1 MEKTVN
7 HTDRPD
13 KELPMSI
20 IVIGAVFVDIKGYPS
35 RTYIPGGRNAGKV
48 RYVHGGVS
56 RNIAEDLGNMGLDPV
71 FLSLVDPSGSGE
83 DVLLRLKDHGVDTR
97 FIRKVPEGMGTWLAV
112 FDNNND
118 VCASISHRPDLK
130 PLLSLLQ
137 EEGNPLF
144 AAAESVMIELD
155 LDESVVEEI
164 YRLKAKYNTRV
175 YAAVSNINIAL
186 ERRAFLQQTDC
197 FVCNR
202 QEAGVLF
209 SVEFGDETPDVLA
222 SRLSELV
229 TDAEIPSMFVTLG
242 ADGAVWADIHG
253 RYGVCPAQQVP
264 VADTTGAGD
273 AFFAGVAAGLT
284 YGKGLAEA
292 CAIGVRLASS
302 VICSLENTCPRFL
315 PSEFGFN
322 V

>member
-1 MEKTVN
+1 
-7 HTDRPD
+7 
-13 KELPMSI
+13 MSI
-20 IVIGAVFVDIKGYPS
+20 VVIGAVFVDIKGYPS

-56 RNIAEDLGNMGLDPV
+56 RNIAEDLGNLGLEPV
-71 FLSLVDPSGSGE
+71 FLSLVDHTGVGE
-83 DVLLRLKDHGVDTR
+83 DVLLRLQEHGVIIDHVR
-97 FIRKVPEGMGTWLAV
+97 QVPEGMGTWLAV

-118 VCASISHRPDLK
+118 VCASISHRPNLK
-130 PLLSLLQ
+130 PLLNLLQ
-137 EEGNPLF
+137 DKGNQLF
-144 AAAESVMIELD
+144 AGAESVLLELD
-155 LDESVVEEI
+155 LEESVVEEI
-164 YRLKAKYNTRV
+164 YRLKEKYNTRV

-209 SVEFGDETPDVLA
+209 SVEFGNEDPDTLA
-222 SRLSELV
+222 QRLSELV
-229 TDAEIPSMFVTLG
+229 TGAEIPAMIVTLG
-242 ADGAVWADIHG
+242 ADGAIWADCHG
-253 RYGVCPAQQVP
+253 RFGACPAQQVP

-284 YGKGLAEA
+284 YGKDLAEA

-302 VICSLENTCPRFL
+302 VICSLENTCPRLL
-315 PSEFGFN
+315 PSEFGFHQ
-322 V
+322 

>member
-1 MEKTVN
+1 
-7 HTDRPD
+7 
-13 KELPMSI
+13 MSI
-20 IVIGAVFVDIKGYPS
+20 IVIGSVFVDIKGYPS

-56 RNIAEDLGNMGLDPV
+56 RNIAEDLGNLGLEPV
-71 FLSLVDPSGSGE
+71 YLSLVDPNGVGE
-83 DVLLRLKDHGVDTR
+83 DVLLRLQEHGVDVSLVRQT
-97 FIRKVPEGMGTWLAV
+97 PEGMGTWLAV

-118 VCASISHRPDLK
+118 VCASISHRPDMM
-130 PLLSLLQ
+130 PLLKLLQ
-137 EEGNPLF
+137 DKGNTIFP
-144 AAAESVMIELD
+144 AAESVLLELD
-155 LDESVVEEI
+155 LDEPVVEEL
-164 YRLKAKYNTRV
+164 YRLKAKYGTKV

-186 ERRAFLQQTDC
+186 DRRAYLQQTDC

-209 SVEFGDETPDVLA
+209 SVEFSGENPEALA
-222 SRLSELV
+222 RQLSELV
-229 TDAEIPSMFVTLG
+229 TGAEIPAMIVTLG
-242 ADGAVWADIHG
+242 ADGAVWADRNG
-253 RYGVCPAQQVP
+253 RFGVCPAQQVP

-284 YGKGLAEA
+284 YGKDLAEA

-315 PSEFGFN
+315 PSEFGFHQ
-322 V
+322 

>member
-1 MEKTVN
+1 
-7 HTDRPD
+7 
-13 KELPMSI
+13 MSI
-20 IVIGAVFVDIKGYPS
+20 VVVGSVFVDIKGYPS
-35 RTYIPGGRNAGKV
+35 RTYIPGVRNAGKV

-56 RNIAEDLGNMGLDPV
+56 RNISEDLGNMGLDPV
-71 FLSLVDPSGSGE
+71 FLSLVDPSGVGE
-83 DVLLRLKDHGVDTR
+83 DVLLRLREHGVDTR
-97 FIRKVPEGMGTWLAV
+97 FIRTVHEGMGTWLAV

-118 VCASISHRPDLK
+118 VCASISHRPDLM

-137 EEGNPLF
+137 TEGNALF
-144 AAAESVMIELD
+144 AGADSILLELD
-155 LDESVVEEI
+155 MDEPIVEEI
-164 YRLKAKYNTRV
+164 YRLKNKYNNRI

-186 ERRAFLQQTDC
+186 ERRAFLHQTDC

-209 SVEFGDETPDVLA
+209 SVEFGEESPEGLA
-222 SRLSELV
+222 RRLSELV
-229 TDAEIPSMFVTLG
+229 TGAEIPAMIVTLG
-242 ADGAVWADIHG
+242 GDGAIWADQHG
-253 RYGVCPAQQVP
+253 RFGACPAQQVP

-273 AFFAGVAAGLT
+273 AFFTGAAAALT
-284 YGKGLAEA
+284 YGRSLEEA

-322 V
+322 P

>member
-1 MEKTVN
+1 
-7 HTDRPD
+7 
-13 KELPMSI
+13 MSI
-20 IVIGAVFVDIKGYPS
+20 IVIGSVFVDIKGYPS

-56 RNIAEDLGNMGLDPV
+56 RNIAEDLGNLGLEPV
-71 FLSLVDPSGSGE
+71 YLSLVDPNGVGE
-83 DVLLRLKDHGVDTR
+83 DVLLRLQEHGVDVSLVRQT
-97 FIRKVPEGMGTWLAV
+97 PEGMGTWLAV

-118 VCASISHRPDLK
+118 VCASISHRPDMM
-130 PLLSLLQ
+130 PLLKLLQ
-137 EEGNPLF
+137 DKGNTIFP
-144 AAAESVMIELD
+144 AAESVLLELD
-155 LDESVVEEI
+155 LDEPVVEEL
-164 YRLKAKYNTRV
+164 YRLKAKYGTKV

-186 ERRAFLQQTDC
+186 DRRAYLQQTDC

-209 SVEFGDETPDVLA
+209 SVEFSGENPEALA
-222 SRLSELV
+222 RQLSELV
-229 TDAEIPSMFVTLG
+229 TGAEIPAMIVTLG
-242 ADGAVWADIHG
+242 ADGAVWADQNG
-253 RYGVCPAQQVP
+253 RFGVCPAQQVP

-284 YGKGLAEA
+284 HGKDLAEA

-315 PSEFGFN
+315 PSEFGFHQ
-322 V
+322 

>member
-1 MEKTVN
+1 V
-7 HTDRPD
+7 
-13 KELPMSI
+13 SI
-20 IVIGAVFVDIKGYPS
+20 IVIGGVFVDIKGYPS

-56 RNIAEDLGNMGLDPV
+56 RNIAEDLGNLGLEPV
-71 FLSLVDPSGSGE
+71 FLSLVDPTGVGE
-83 DVLLRLKDHGVDTR
+83 DVLLRLQEHGVD
-97 FIRKVPEGMGTWLAV
+97 IRYVQQVPDGMGTWLAV

-118 VCASISHRPDLK
+118 VCASISQRPNLMHLL
-130 PLLSLLQ
+130 PLLQKKGNALFSSAQSVLL
-137 EEGNPLF
+137 
-144 AAAESVMIELD
+144 ELD
-155 LDESVVEEI
+155 LNEPVLEEI
-164 YRLKAKYNTRV
+164 YRLKQKYSVPV

-209 SVEFGDETPDVLA
+209 SVEFGKNDPDALA
-222 SRLSELV
+222 RQLSGLV
-229 TDAEIPSMFVTLG
+229 TGAGIPAMVVTLG
-242 ADGAVWADIHG
+242 ADGAVWADRNG
-253 RYGVCPAQQVP
+253 LYGACPAQQVP

-273 AFFAGVAAGLT
+273 AFFTGVSAGLT
-284 YGKGLAEA
+284 YGKSLEEA

-302 VICSLENTCPRFL
+302 VICSLENTCPKFL

>member
-1 MEKTVN
+1 
-7 HTDRPD
+7 
-13 KELPMSI
+13 MSI

-48 RYVHGGVS
+48 RFVHGGVS
-56 RNIAEDLGNMGLDPV
+56 RNVAEDLGNLGLEPV
-71 FLSLVDPSGSGE
+71 FLSLVDPTGAGE
-83 DVLLRLKDHGVDTR
+83 DVLLRLQEHGVDTR
-97 FIRKVPEGMGTWLAV
+97 FVRKVPEGMGTWVAV

-118 VCASISHRPDLK
+118 VCASISHRPDLR
-130 PLLSLLQ
+130 PLLTLLQ

-144 AAAESVMIELD
+144 EKAESVLLELD
-155 LDESVVEEI
+155 LEESVVEEI
-164 YRLKAKYNTRV
+164 YRLKKKYNTRI

-197 FVCNR
+197 FICNR

-209 SVEFGDETPDVLA
+209 SVDFSGDSPYVLA
-222 SRLSELV
+222 RKLSELV
-229 TDAEIPSMFVTLG
+229 TGAGIPAMIVTLG
-242 ADGAVWADIHG
+242 ADGAIWADLRG
-253 RYGVCPAQQVP
+253 GFGACAAQQVP

-273 AFFAGVAAGLT
+273 AFFAGVTAGLT
-284 YGKGLAEA
+284 YGKNLEEA
-292 CAIGVRLASS
+292 CCIGVRLASS

-315 PSEFGFN
+315 PSEFGFS

>member
-1 MEKTVN
+1 
-7 HTDRPD
+7 
-13 KELPMSI
+13 MSI
-20 IVIGAVFVDIKGYPS
+20 VVIGAVFVDIKGYPS

-56 RNIAEDLGNMGLDPV
+56 RNVAEDLGNLGLEPV
-71 FLSLVDPSGSGE
+71 FLSLVDPTGVGE
-83 DVLLRLKDHGVDTR
+83 DVLLRLQEHGVNIR
-97 FIRKVPEGMGTWLAV
+97 FVRQVPEGMGTWLAV

-118 VCASISHRPDLK
+118 VCASISHRPDLM
-130 PLLSLLQ
+130 PLLTLLQ
-137 EEGNPLF
+137 EKGNPLF
-144 AAAESVMIELD
+144 AAADSILLELD
-155 LDESVVEEI
+155 LEEAVVEEI
-164 YRLKAKYNTRV
+164 YRLKEKHGVRI

-186 ERRAFLQQTDC
+186 ERRAYLQQTDC

-229 TDAEIPSMFVTLG
+229 TDAEIPAMIVTLG

-284 YGKGLAEA
+284 YGKDLAEA

>member
-1 MEKTVN
+1 
-7 HTDRPD
+7 
-13 KELPMSI
+13 MSI
-20 IVIGAVFVDIKGYPS
+20 VVIGAIFVDIKGYPS

-56 RNIAEDLGNMGLDPV
+56 RNIAEDLGNLGLEPV
-71 FLSLVDPSGSGE
+71 FLSLVNPSGVGE
-83 DVLLRLKDHGVDTR
+83 DVLLRLQEHNVD
-97 FIRKVPEGMGTWLAV
+97 IRYVRQVPEGMGTWLAV

-118 VCASISHRPDLK
+118 VCASISHRPDLM
-130 PLLSLLQ
+130 PLLNLLQ
-137 EEGNPLF
+137 AEGNPLF
-144 AAAESVMIELD
+144 AAADSVLLELD
-155 LDESVVEEI
+155 LDEPVVEEI
-164 YRLKAKYNTRV
+164 YRLKNKYNTRI

-209 SVEFGDETPDVLA
+209 SVEFGEESPELLA
-222 SRLSELV
+222 RRLSELV
-229 TDAEIPSMFVTLG
+229 IGAGIPAMIVTLG
-242 ADGAVWADIHG
+242 ADGAVWADRHG
-253 RYGVCPAQQVP
+253 RFGACPAQQVP

-273 AFFAGVAAGLT
+273 AFFAGVSAGLT
-284 YGKGLAEA
+284 YGKDLAES

>member
-1 MEKTVN
+1 
-7 HTDRPD
+7 
-13 KELPMSI
+13 MSI

-71 FLSLVDPSGSGE
+71 FLSLVDPSGSGA

-130 PLLSLLQ
+130 PLLNLLQ

-155 LDESVVEEI
+155 LEESVVEEI
-164 YRLKAKYNTRV
+164 YRLKAKHNTRL

-222 SRLSELV
+222 CRLSELV
-229 TDAEIPSMFVTLG
+229 TDAEIPSMIVTLG
-242 ADGAVWADIHG
+242 ADGAVWADIYG
-253 RYGVCPAQQVP
+253 RYGICPAQQVP

-284 YGKGLAEA
+284 YGKDLAEA

-315 PSEFGFN
+315 PGEFGFN